1 MDETLKSLLVQ
12 SPMVV
17 VLLYAIKTLYLDAKS
32 ERAQMINAITLL
44 ASKIDILV
52 AVIVANPD
60 MLDEIK
66 RIYTETNP
74 ANKV

>member
-32 ERAQMINAITLL
+32 ERAQMISAITLL

-74 ANKV
+74 KP